1 MKRIL
6 QIIPVFAAVVFLSSC
21 FGVQTAEL
29 SERLIIEAI
38 GIDARDGEIHVTI
51 QALDTG
57 AGGSGEGTAA
67 NETTKIYNFVDSTPA
82 RAFARASS
90 VGGLIPLYSH
100 ARILVLGK
108 EAAEE
113 KLEEILDFFLR
124 EYTAR
129 SDILIAA
136 AEGKAEE
143 IVSADITDGTTDA
156 AVIERLITEGHA
168 QGKNVL
174 TPLYKFVDRLL
185 TESDTAICP
194 LLGVQPSE
202 TEGKTDVLVK
212 GTALFR
218 KDGRILT
225 ADEQETEGLI
235 LLNDETGAMTFALS
249 EENGEYTLN
258 TVKSKTKIKPSVKD
272 GKAYFSIETDV
283 VCDMTEYGSGIFSG
297 VGRRETEEAEK
308 LLADAV
314 EEKEKR
320 ALEDVFL
327 KHGTDICRFGRR
339 ILLSDPEF
347 YKTYI
352 RDMPGLTVWELK
364 VSATV
369 RRTGRETMN

>member
-6 QIIPVFAAVVFLSSC
+6 QIIPIISAVVFFSSC

-38 GIDARDGEIHVTI
+38 GIDVEDENILVTV

-67 NETTKIYNFVDSTPA
+67 DETTKIYNFISSTPA
-82 RAFARASS
+82 RAFDLASS
-90 VGGLIPLYSH
+90 ADGLIPLYSH
-100 ARILVLGK
+100 ARILVLGR
-108 EAAEE
+108 EAAEK

-136 AEGKAEE
+136 AEEKAAD
-143 IVSADITDGTTDA
+143 IVSADITAGTTDA
-156 AVIERLITEGHA
+156 SVIERLLTEGYA
-168 QGKNVL
+168 QGQNVL
-174 TPLYKFVDRLL
+174 TPLYKFMDRLL
-185 TESDTAICP
+185 TGSDTAVCP
-194 LLGVQPSE
+194 LLGVQNSE

-212 GTALFR
+212 GTALFG
-218 KDGRILT
+218 KDGHILT
-225 ADEQETEGLI
+225 ADREETEGLL
-235 LLNDETGAMTFALS
+235 LLNGETGTMTFALS
-249 EENGEYTLN
+249 GENGEYTLD

-272 GKAYFSIETDV
+272 GKAYFSVETEV

-297 VGRRETEEAEK
+297 VGRRETAEAEK

-314 EEKEKR
+314 EKKEKR

-327 KHGTDICRFGRR
+327 KYGTDICRFGRR

-347 YKTYI
+347 YETYI